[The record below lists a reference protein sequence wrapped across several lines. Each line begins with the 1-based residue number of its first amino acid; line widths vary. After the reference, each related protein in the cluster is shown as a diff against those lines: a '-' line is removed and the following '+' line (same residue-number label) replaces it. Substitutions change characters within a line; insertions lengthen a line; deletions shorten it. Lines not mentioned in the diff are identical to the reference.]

1 MPDSGFATI
10 SLRDGRLCRY
20 FLNSDPL
27 HHLGHAIRRSP
38 VFPRQSPTTLSS
50 LLYSLCSS
58 PFYSFPFM
66 GRISRL

>member
-1 MPDSGFATI
+1 MSDSSFATI

-20 FLNSDPL
+20 HLDSDPL

-50 LLYSLCSS
+50 LLHSLCSC
-58 PFYSFPFM
+58 PF
-66 GRISRL
+66 